1 MTRAAKS
8 PGTNGA
14 TPGAIGPAGGKV
26 LALLVAASLVVMFL
40 SSLFYRMENPS
51 RIVAPREQPRQAM
64 GGDGPAAMSEA
75 DMEAVRGLMQRLAEN
90 PDDPEAQLELAR
102 RFLAMNAW
110 DRAASFAQNAVNL
123 MPANPEA
130 LNLYGV
136 ALFRMERYAESA
148 AILEQLVA
156 VAPGNFMALF
166 NLGVIYKH
174 YLDNPAEGEERLRRA
189 LAIEPKDE
197 RVRAMIEAELARA
210 PERLP

>member
-8 PGTNGA
+8 SGTNGA
-14 TPGAIGPAGGKV
+14 TPGTIGPVGGKV

-40 SSLFYRMENPS
+40 SSLLYRMENPS

-64 GGDGPAAMSEA
+64 GGGGPAAMSEA

-110 DRAASFAQNAVNL
+110 DRAASFAQSAVNL
-123 MPANPEA
+123 MPTNPEA

-156 VAPGNFMALF
+156 VAPGNVMALF

-174 YLDNPAEGEERLRRA
+174 YLDNPLEGEERLRRA

-210 PERLP
+210 PEHLQ

>member
-1 MTRAAKS
+1 MTQGS
-8 PGTNGA
+8 ENS
-14 TPGAIGPAGGKV
+14 AGGARFSGIKTTSGKA
-26 LALLVAASLVVMFL
+26 LALVVASTLLVMFVT
-40 SSLFYRMENPS
+40 SLLYRLENPS

-64 GGDGPAAMSEA
+64 GNGGATMGEA

-110 DRAASFAQNAVNL
+110 DRAASFAQSAVNL
-123 MPANPEA
+123 MPTNPEA

-156 VAPGNFMALF
+156 VAPSNVMALF

-174 YLDNPAEGEERLRRA
+174 YLDKPDEGQERLRRA
-189 LAIEPKDE
+189 LALNPEE
-197 RVRAMIEAELARA
+197 RVRSMIETELARA
-210 PERLP
+210 PEHLR